1 MRFSPRLSLEA
12 PPGFH
17 WFHYGKPSPPLN
29 LNTRPWKNLLLFWS
43 HRAAQRIRKESSTC
57 KVWLKHDISLEKERP
72 QGPRSVP
79 LYFFHPFSA
88 QIALLPLS
96 SETTII
102 RVESH
107 NNDSCPSS
115 DSFFSP
121 KMGICAVLE
130 SCLTSHEELQLS
142 RTGGF
147 VCLFICSMEGPY
159 SGDF

>member
-1 MRFSPRLSLEA
+1 MTFSPRLSLQA
-12 PPGFH
+12 PPGSA
-17 WFHYGKPSPPLN
+17 GSTMVNLVPPTPN

-88 QIALLPLS
+88 QTALLPLS

-107 NNDSCPSS
+107 NNDSCHSS
-115 DSFFSP
+115 DSSFSP
-121 KMGICAVLE
+121 KMGIWAVLE
-130 SCLTSHEELQLS
+130 SCLTSHEKLQLS

-147 VCLFICSMEGPY
+147 LFVCLFHGRTI
-159 SGDF
+159 